1 MDIII
6 WPDQLASLGAKAR
19 LLTADGMR
27 HLASF
32 AGWFSS
38 EENEFDVYALLP
50 DGDDELLEGYVS
62 AVASSLPPFAGTFY
76 CVLPAARLEPGL
88 LVRLEASGAAA
99 VIVTVPADLDDDT
112 VEEKAA
118 IIAVHLE
125 EEDEELPSDLLL
137 GIWMEPAPG
146 HRNADRARAFESA
159 GIDASAIAVSR
170 LTFRTPDVLS
180 GIRVADTPA
189 ELLSGS
195 RHCSLYDNSIT
206 VDAVGNL
213 RHCTRDDGRKP
224 IANVIDDSPDDFL
237 TRKARQSLALPSND
251 MCLSCRMPAR
261 FAWPERKTPTIHRLY
276 SMARHD
282 KRVANILGVN
292 VLEHHNNLSAAA
304 AEDVD
309 QTLEQFGARLEAW
322 RRKSE

>member
-1 MDIII
+1 MDIIV
-6 WPDQLASLGAKAR
+6 WPDQLASMGAKAR
-19 LLTADGMR
+19 LLTTDGMQ
-27 HLASF
+27 HLASY
-32 AGWFSS
+32 AGWFST

-50 DGDDELLEGYVS
+50 EGDDELLEDYV
-62 AVASSLPPFAGTFY
+62 AAIATSLPPFAGTFY
-76 CVLPAARLEPGL
+76 FVLPASRLEPGL
-88 LVRLEASGAAA
+88 LPRLEASGASA
-99 VIVTVPADLDDDT
+99 VIVTVSSDLDDET

-118 IIAVHLE
+118 ILAGHLAE
-125 EEDEELPSDLLL
+125 QDEEAASGLLL
-137 GIWMEPAPG
+137 GIWMEPVPG
-146 HRNADRARAFESA
+146 QGNVDRARVFELA
-159 GIDASAIAVSR
+159 GIDASSVAVSR
-170 LTFRTPDVLS
+170 LTFRTPDILS

-189 ELLSGS
+189 ELLTGS
-195 RHCSLYDNSIT
+195 RHCALYDNSIT
-206 VDAVGNL
+206 VDAAGNL

-237 TRKARQSLALPSND
+237 TRKARHSLSLPSND

-261 FAWPERKTPTIHRLY
+261 FVWPERKTATIHRLY
-276 SMARHD
+276 AMARHD

-309 QTLEQFGARLEAW
+309 ETLEQFGARLDDW